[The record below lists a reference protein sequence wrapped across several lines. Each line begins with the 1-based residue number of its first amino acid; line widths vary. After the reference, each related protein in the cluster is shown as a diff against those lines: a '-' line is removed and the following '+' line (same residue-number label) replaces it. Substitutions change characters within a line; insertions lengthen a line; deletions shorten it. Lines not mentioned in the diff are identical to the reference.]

1 MSETKQVRWKKVASV
16 EHLRELAGGDEAIDV
31 VLLLRGG
38 VRSSKRIAFCWKKNG
53 RHWWVWEGISDAEG
67 YYTERQLAKYTNIVT
82 AIALGALFAEMW
94 PEISSPSD
102 R

>member
-38 VRSSKRIAFCWKKNG
+38 IRSSKRIAFCWKKNG
-53 RHWWVWEGISDAEG
+53 RHWWVWEGISDPEG
-67 YYTERQLAKYTNIVT
+67 YYTERQLAQYTHIGTEIDLV
-82 AIALGALFAEMW
+82 ALFSKTC
-94 PEISSPSD
+94 PELHSPQD